1 MQFVAAG
8 HVGFYSPQTQRG
20 QDEPQPSHRQG
31 NKLKELRWMMQ
42 EKLDLGVTPYFLLS
56 AKPVFSAV
64 TTTRVACVSVTEMQ
78 MLFHERRAIS
88 VPISCP
94 LVKRRY
100 PVGQSHPERF

>member
-1 MQFVAAG
+1 MEFVGARYM
-8 HVGFYSPQTQRG
+8 GFYFPQSQKG
-20 QDEPQPSHRQG
+20 KDEPQPSHRQG
-31 NKLKELRWMMQ
+31 SKLKELRWMMQ

-56 AKPVFSAV
+56 AQQVLSAV

-94 LVKRRY
+94 RVNRRY